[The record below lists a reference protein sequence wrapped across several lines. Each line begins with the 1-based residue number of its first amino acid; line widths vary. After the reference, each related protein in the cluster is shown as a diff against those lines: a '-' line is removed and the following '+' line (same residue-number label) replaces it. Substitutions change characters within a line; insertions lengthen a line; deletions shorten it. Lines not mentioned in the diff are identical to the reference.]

1 MRSGE
6 QKAKEKV
13 AEENARSRQEV
24 AEDAATVT
32 ALRAE
37 VEQLRVRESEAAGQV
52 ILSSDWLIVTILSC
66 DVIG

>member
-1 MRSGE
+1 MYRATSNLYDVKVRSGD

-52 ILSSDWLIVTILSC
+52 NTEL
-66 DVIG
+66 

>member
-1 MRSGE
+1 M
-6 QKAKEKV
+6 

>member
-1 MRSGE
+1 MRSGD
-6 QKAKEKV
+6 QKVKEKV

-52 ILSSDWLIVTILSC
+52 NTEL
-66 DVIG
+66 